1 MIIFRQKNNVKVF
14 GFVIFIIRLNFES
27 IWK

>member
-1 MIIFRQKNNVKVF
+1 MNIIRQKNNVKVF
-14 GFVIFIIRLNFES
+14 GFVIFGIRLNFES